1 MSLPAQKAPAS
12 RGGDG
17 FAGKVAVLIAI
28 LATIGTLFG
37 FIGNSSYNE
46 AALLKNSAAID
57 KTSAANAWNHYQAKS
72 NKQNLAELATNL
84 PGVDHVHYRAEVLRY
99 QREKDDIR
107 VEAERWE
114 ASSAKFSEQSEEAL
128 HRHRQWSLASV
139 AQQIAISLAAVALL
153 ARRTW
158 LLGATATVAAFGL
171 VIGTFAWLHAEPSPL
186 VAAPFVAAIVAMLG
200 VELFKTLGRR
210 AAQNRG

>member
-1 MSLPAQKAPAS
+1 MSMTTLPAQAS

-99 QREKDDIR
+99 QQEKEDIR

-114 ASSAKFSEQSEEAL
+114 ASSAKLSAQSEEAL

-158 LLGATATVAAFGL
+158 LLGATVTVAAFGL
-171 VIGTFAWLHAEPSPL
+171 VIGAFAWLHMKPTPL
-186 VAAPFVAAIVAMLG
+186 VAVPFLAALGAILG
-200 VELFKTLGRR
+200 VELLKGLRRR
-210 AAQNRG
+210 ARN

>member
-1 MSLPAQKAPAS
+1 MSMTTLPAAAS

-99 QREKDDIR
+99 QQEKEDIR

-114 ASSAKFSEQSEEAL
+114 ASSAKFSAQSEEAL

-153 ARRTW
+153 VRRTW
-158 LLGATATVAAFGL
+158 LLGATVTVAAFGL
-171 VIGTFAWLHAEPSPL
+171 VIGAFAWLHMKPTPL
-186 VAAPFVAAIVAMLG
+186 VAVPFLAALGAILG
-200 VELFKTLGRR
+200 VELLKGLRRR
-210 AAQNRG
+210 ARN

>member
-1 MSLPAQKAPAS
+1 MSLPARRTPAS

-37 FIGNSSYNE
+37 YIGNSSYNE
-46 AALLKNSAAID
+46 AALLKNSAAIE

-84 PGVDHVHYRAEVLRY
+84 PGVDHVHYRAEVVRY
-99 QREKDDIR
+99 QQEKDEIR
-107 VEAERWE
+107 REAERWE
-114 ASSAKFSEQSEEAL
+114 ASSAAFSTRSDEAL

-158 LLGATATVAAFGL
+158 LLGATVTVAAFGL
-171 VIGTFAWLHAEPSPL
+171 VIAAFAWLHAEPSPL
-186 VAAPFVAAIVAMLG
+186 IALPFAAALG
-200 VELFKTLGRR
+200 ALLLMALLKDLIKGLRR
-210 AAQNRG
+210 